1 MDSET
6 TSERFRRYGYCKV
19 SRKWVP
25 RDEMVGATF
34 KIYGS
39 NGKEERVPVRLSVD
53 GMEKLRTMMKD
64 YEWDNDLRTAEE
76 LEAEHP

>member
-1 MDSET
+1 MEG
-6 TSERFRRYGYCKV
+6 ERFRRYGYCKV
-19 SRKWVP
+19 SQKWVP

-34 KIYGS
+34 KVYAS
-39 NGKEERVPVRLSVD
+39 NGVEERVPLRLSTE
-53 GMEKLRTMMKD
+53 GMAKLRAVMKG